1 VRDVFMKNKVWM
13 ASGLAL
19 SLITSNLTAT
29 AVVYSRRDISA
40 RESAPNATPWGGWS
54 IRTYCPEGSY
64 VGGYKMRVEGQRGS
78 KDDTALNAVYLYCY
92 DRAGNLVDGFQPHQ
106 GHWGDWGQPANCP
119 KGTYATA
126 FMLKV
131 EPPQGKGDDTGAN
144 SVKFN
149 CSNGS
154 VIEASG
160 GGAWGSWTS
169 SWVTDTGS
177 WPSAICGVSARVEG
191 WQGTGDDTALNDL
204 EFTWCYL

>member
-29 AVVYSRRDISA
+29 AAVSFRPDTTIRQT
-40 RESAPNATPWGGWS
+40 APNATPWGGWS
-54 IRTYCPEGSY
+54 PILYCPPGSY
-64 VGGYKMRVEGQRGS
+64 VGGYQMRVEQSRGGR
-78 KDDTALNAVYLYCY
+78 DDTALNAVNLHCF
-92 DRAGNLVDGFQPHQ
+92 DHAGNWVESFTPHY
-106 GHWGDWGQPANCP
+106 GNWGDWHQSATCP
-119 KGTYATA
+119 WGTYATA
-126 FMLKV
+126 FALKV
-131 EPPQGKGDDTGAN
+131 EPQQGRGDDTGAN

-149 CSNGS
+149 CSNGT

-160 GGAWGSWTS
+160 GGGWGSWTS
-169 SWVTDTGS
+169 SWVTDTNP
-177 WPSAICGVSARVEG
+177 WPSAICGVRVKFEG

>member
-1 VRDVFMKNKVWM
+1 MKNKVWM

-29 AVVYSRRDISA
+29 AGVLFRSDITG
-40 RESAPNATPWGGWS
+40 RQTAPNATPWGGWS
-54 IRTYCPEGSY
+54 VRAYCPEGTY
-64 VGGYKMRVEGQRGS
+64 VGGYQMRVEPPRGS
-78 KDDTALNAVYLYCY
+78 KDDTALNAVYLHCY
-92 DRAGNLVDGFQPHQ
+92 DRAGNWVYWFTPHD
-106 GHWGDWGQPANCP
+106 GHWGDVGQRADCP

-144 SVKFN
+144 SVKFT

-169 SWVTDTGS
+169 SWVTDPSS
-177 WPSAICGVSARVEG
+177 WNPANSAICGVMAKVEG

-204 EFTWCYL
+204 EFTWCRL